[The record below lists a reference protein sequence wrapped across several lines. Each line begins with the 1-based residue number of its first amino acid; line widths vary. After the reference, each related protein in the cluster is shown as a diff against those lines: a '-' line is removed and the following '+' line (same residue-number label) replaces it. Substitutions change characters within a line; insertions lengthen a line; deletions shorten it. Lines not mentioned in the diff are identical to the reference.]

1 MFCYFVDGFGVFQN
15 GTYALGTKVSIVAKD
30 TEKGNGKL
38 EIEFYSVDDLERIS
52 DIMKGNKE

>member
-1 MFCYFVDGFGVFQN
+1 MDELEEKF
-15 GTYALGTKVSIVAKD
+15 KVAKD